1 MFTQP
6 KCPYFRPDIHNI
18 WSCLTKS
25 NPFDYTYVR
34 TLQQRPVRAV
44 CIPAAVLN
52 FLSPKLHA
60 TSVLRFC
67 LRGLSTI
74 RKSYRKIARLLRQ
87 NSTVVA
93 EEVDGEGYLNS
104 SSFSRSRSSGLDLLE
119 KATYKINMI
128 DSRQR
133 EIESRM
139 WRRQLLFVLAAAVC
153 SWTLAA
159 GEEVE
164 NANKMG
170 RSEFPNSISS
180 RLITFSTRGLVLLF
194 SKPLPNCH
202 VSAECWLQ

>member
-1 MFTQP
+1 MYVHYSNALCALFAFLPPSST
-6 KCPYFRPDIHNI
+6 
-18 WSCLTKS
+18 SCRQNYMQLLFCAS
-25 NPFDYTYVR
+25 
-34 TLQQRPVRAV
+34 A
-44 CIPAAVLN
+44 
-52 FLSPKLHA
+52 SE
-60 TSVLRFC
+60 SV
-67 LRGLSTI
+67 LSTI

-194 SKPLPNCH
+194 TVNLFQI
-202 VSAECWLQ
+202 VT